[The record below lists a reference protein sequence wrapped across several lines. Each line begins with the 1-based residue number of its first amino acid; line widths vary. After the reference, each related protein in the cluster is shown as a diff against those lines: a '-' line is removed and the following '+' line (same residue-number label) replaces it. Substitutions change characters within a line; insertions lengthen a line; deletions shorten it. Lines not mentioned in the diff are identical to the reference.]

1 MTITTKYGLTIKSS
15 NFLEEISANPCNG
28 YNQAEQRN
36 HEAVNG
42 FGVNTCPPWYEAP
55 TVEQY
60 MADGLV
66 QSAFERSPL
75 RRYYFSVKGSCS
87 PTHGWTQLSEIRL
100 AQQPAPA
107 DLLDEQEGEGIHELF
122 SSTFGGQL
130 LIDGY
135 FLTTEPMFEIQNQIE
150 KIIERYENYI
160 LHGRG

>member
-1 MTITTKYGLTIKSS
+1 MTYEKYGLTIKTGS
-15 NFLEEISANPCNG
+15 FLEEISANPCNG
-28 YNQAEQRN
+28 YKQSEGRN

-42 FGVNTCPPWYEAP
+42 FGTDTCPPWYEAP

-66 QSAFERSPL
+66 KNAFERSPL

-87 PTHGWTQLSEIRL
+87 PTHGWTQLSQVGL

-107 DLLDEQEGEGIHELF
+107 DLLDEQEGEEGIYELF
-122 SSTFGGQL
+122 SSIFGGQL

-135 FLTTEPMFEIQNQIE
+135 FLTSDPVFEILEKIE
-150 KIIERYENYI
+150 KIIETYENYI
-160 LHGRG
+160 LHGAA